1 MIIKTAAQSLCGGF
15 LLFGWRTGNT
25 TPIPIEKIGIGPSE
39 IGQSA
44 GTKKVCRK
52 GLTEEGEFSII
63 IAIPVK

>member
-25 TPIPIEKIGIGPSE
+25 TPKPIEKIGIGPSE
-39 IGQSA
+39 IGKSA

-52 GLTEEGEFSII
+52 GLTGEGVFSII